1 MSYLV
6 DTNVISE
13 LRKGHR
19 ADQGV
24 LDWLTSVNDFE
35 LFLSALTIGELRQ
48 GIERIRTRDRASAIH
63 LERWLHGVVISFE
76 DRILPVDAQVADAW
90 GRLNAV
96 KQTPVVD
103 GLLAATAQVR
113 DLTLVTRNIKDVRR
127 TGVACLD
134 PFTGG

>member
-13 LRKGHR
+13 LRKGPR

-24 LDWLTSVNDFE
+24 TDWLASVNDFE
-35 LFLSALTIGELRQ
+35 LFLSALTVGELRQ
-48 GIERIRTRDRASAIH
+48 GIERIRSRDRVSAVH
-63 LERWLHGVVISFE
+63 LERWLHGIVTSFE

-90 GRLNAV
+90 GRLNAA

-113 DLTLVTRNIKDVRR
+113 DLTLVTRNIKDVQR
-127 TGVACLD
+127 TGVRCLD
-134 PFTGG
+134 PFTGH

>member
-13 LRKGHR
+13 LRKGPR

-24 LDWLTSVNDFE
+24 RDWLASVNDFE

-48 GIERIRTRDRASAIH
+48 GIERIRSRDRVSAVH
-63 LERWLHGVVISFE
+63 LERWLHGIVTSFE

-90 GRLNAV
+90 GRLNAA
-96 KQTPVVD
+96 KQAPVVD

-127 TGVACLD
+127 TGVRCLD
-134 PFTGG
+134 PFTGH